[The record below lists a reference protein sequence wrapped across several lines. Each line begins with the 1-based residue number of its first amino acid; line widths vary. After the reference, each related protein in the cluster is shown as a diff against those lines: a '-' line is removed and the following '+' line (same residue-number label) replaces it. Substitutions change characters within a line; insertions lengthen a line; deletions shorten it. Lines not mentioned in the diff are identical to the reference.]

1 MKDTSSHYSN
11 NNTNPNNNNTQQIEI
26 IKKKLTSHHNKS
38 FSITSEK
45 SKISVESKQ
54 ISKLSHNN
62 NYARPDSFYRNK
74 NQLNQSHN
82 SIRTVSNYSQK
93 GKVKPRVK
101 EKEFLL
107 HNISQLNPVNT
118 SVNLNKRKQSTNK
131 IKPIAPYLTTTGTSS
146 HKRSTSGK
154 IGLTKKLN
162 KSKSKEIFKIPIFM
176 NNK

>member
-1 MKDTSSHYSN
+1 MKDSSSHYSN
-11 NNTNPNNNNTQQIEI
+11 NNTNPNINNNTHQNEI

-45 SKISVESKQ
+45 SKLSVESKQ
-54 ISKLSHNN
+54 VSKISHNN
-62 NYARPDSFYRNK
+62 YVKPDSFYRNK

-82 SIRTVSNYSQK
+82 SIRTISNYSQK
-93 GKVKPRVK
+93 SRVKPRIK

-107 HNISQLNPVNT
+107 QDISQFNPVNT

-131 IKPIAPYLTTTGTSS
+131 IKPIVSYLTTAGTSS

-154 IGLTKKLN
+154 IALAKKLN